1 VDVTEKG
8 LQSLAGL
15 TNLVDLDLSFAR
27 FAEPGL
33 QVLVTLPQLKRLGLE
48 QTTVTDKA
56 MVWIA
61 QLTGLEALNLNYTTV
76 SDAGFA
82 KLEGLKSLT
91 ELKLDRTDISD
102 KSLGWLTAQKNLR
115 YADLYHTL
123 LTEPAHQTLL
133 KTLPKCEINW
143 NLDSTRTRRRT

>member
-1 VDVTEKG
+1 MADKIVIITGASAGIGEATAKLLASKGATIALAARRGEKLRQVAAEIQASGGKASVHQVDVTEKG

-61 QLTGLEALNLNYTTV
+61 RLPGLEALNLNYTTV
-76 SDAGFA
+76 SDDGFA
-82 KLEGLKSLT
+82 SC
-91 ELKLDRTDISD
+91 
-102 KSLGWLTAQKNLR
+102 
-115 YADLYHTL
+115 H
-123 LTEPAHQTLL
+123 
-133 KTLPKCEINW
+133 
-143 NLDSTRTRRRT
+143 RRWRRGC

>member
-1 VDVTEKG
+1 MDRRSVG
-8 LQSLAGL
+8 CS
-15 TNLVDLDLSFAR
+15 NLVDLDLSFAR

-33 QVLVTLPQLKRLGLE
+33 QVLVTLPQLERLGLE

-56 MVWIA
+56 MPWIA
-61 QLTGLEALNLNYTTV
+61 RLPNLKALNLNYTTV

-82 KLEGLKSLT
+82 HLAALTSLT

-102 KSLGWLTAQKNLR
+102 KSLGWLTAQKNLH

-123 LTEPAHQTLL
+123 ITEQGHQTLV
-133 KTLPKCEINW
+133 KAFPKCDINW
-143 NLDSTRTRRRT
+143 SVDSTRLRRRT